1 MIKRLLF
8 TFGLLIAVY
17 TLKAQTLKINE
28 GSLAELDNKNS
39 TFQILSTKQ
48 DRLLMLE
55 RYIEK
60 KSYNFYLHLYN
71 PHNSYSL
78 VKRVPIDYSEL
89 KGGVKVVETLEV
101 VNGEIYVVISALDK
115 KRKKRIYYAQ
125 SYDLNLNI
133 KNQWQSLLEVD
144 LGTKEKDLLFSESSF
159 ISFSAEDSLFYITNN
174 IIQDDEGQDI
184 RHFYDFNFKKI
195 EGSIVKE
202 EKSIDAL
209 LPVTDGLDKYM
220 NDLAYFN
227 GKNGIGVYAFLMGEE
242 KEASH
247 TSDQNIYY
255 SFIDEKTKEVIKGGK
270 ITTLPKDV
278 YLELIV
284 GHFDTTHDILTLSG
298 ICRKGDKGEITNLLF
313 LKYDVK
319 DERVLAENYNTLSP
333 EVKSVIDA
341 LSKDSKGLIKRLLLK
356 TTRLAN
362 DEGYIIKGSSGT
374 GASKGFFDS
383 FFEVDWYVTSN
394 DLFYISLS
402 TDGLTLTQSAIP
414 NLIHWSLPA
423 PFFYTRTNILG
434 RRYLEEYILQSNSD
448 TSYLVFLDNCSDYS
462 KGQYKGKDRELTE
475 KNKQCLAVLKIPHNG
490 SKAKREVFI
499 DDIAATY
506 GINLFP
512 QCLIKI
518 ADKEYIWYGYK
529 DGKGKVLTFTL
540 D

>member
-1 MIKRLLF
+1 MIKRILF
-8 TFGLLIAVY
+8 IFVFLIVVF
-17 TLKAQTLKINE
+17 TIKAQALKISE
-28 GSLAELDNKNS
+28 GGLAELDNKNS
-39 TFQILSTKQ
+39 TFQVLSVKQ
-48 DRLLMLE
+48 DALLMLE

-71 PHNSYSL
+71 PYDNYSL
-78 VKRVPIDYSEL
+78 VTKDLIDYSKL
-89 KGGVKVVETLEV
+89 DGDVKVIETLDV
-101 VNGEIYVVISALDK
+101 VNDGIYVVVSALEK

-144 LGTKEKDLLFSESSF
+144 LGAKEKDLLFSESSF
-159 ISFSAEDSLFYITNN
+159 ISFSAADSIFYITNN
-174 IIQDDEGQDI
+174 ILQDDKGQDI
-184 RHFYDFNFKKI
+184 KYFYDFNFEKV
-195 EGSIVKE
+195 EGSTVKE
-202 EKSIDAL
+202 VESIEAL

-220 NDLAYFN
+220 HGLAFFN
-227 GKNGIGVYAFLMGEE
+227 GKSGVGVYAFLMGEE

-255 SFIDEKTKEVIKGGK
+255 SFIDEKTREVIKGGK

-298 ICRKGDKGEITNLLF
+298 ICREGDKGEITNLLF

-319 DERVLAENYNTLSP
+319 AERVLAENYNTLSP

-356 TTRLAN
+356 ITRKTN

-394 DLFYISLS
+394 DLFYFTISDNGQIS
-402 TDGLTLTQSAIP
+402 TQLAIP
-414 NLIHWSLPA
+414 NLISWRLPS
-423 PFFYTRTNILG
+423 PFFYSTNDILG
-434 RRYLEEYILQSNSD
+434 SRYLEEYILQSNSD

-475 KNKQCLAVLKIPHNG
+475 KDKQCLSVLKIPHNG
-490 SKAKREVFI
+490 SNAKREVFI
-499 DDIAATY
+499 DDISATY
-506 GINLFP
+506 GVNLLP
-512 QCLIKI
+512 QCLVKI
-518 ADKEYIWYGYK
+518 TDTQYIWFAYK

-540 D
+540 K